1 MRKNVLLLLLLPLLL
16 SAGLHKFY
24 VSTTTMEYKPEK
36 KSLQIITKIFIDD
49 LEDVLQA
56 RYDKNVSLATA
67 KERPQDETYLKEYI
81 NKKLKIWLDD
91 QEVELK
97 YIGRKYEVDLV
108 KVFLEVTP
116 VEAFETLK
124 MENTLLFDLTDEQQN
139 IMHLKIGKKRKSM
152 ITNPDNPVGMLNLN

>member
-139 IMHLKIGKKRKSM
+139 IIHLKIGKKRKSM